1 MESGAYQDPLLVKS
15 DEITPKK
22 LTKKPTKTDL
32 QMTSNDQ
39 TWLFSPP
46 TPDQR
51 LKQKCTLL
59 FHGKKTASVPVVY
72 GFFPCFLFRVS
83 WVPYIFTAASVE
95 PIESA
100 ACWSCRIS
108 SCGSCCSFTREK
120 VWTSMMVVEGP
131 LLLLSL
137 YRIFVYT
144 YIYICIWIYVYI
156 AIYNLSR
163 FWNSSFKTIPFKNL
177 KPTT

>member
-1 MESGAYQDPLLVKS
+1 M
-15 DEITPKK
+15 
-22 LTKKPTKTDL
+22 TKHDSSLPQHPTNAWNKNAPYCF
-32 QMTSNDQ
+32 M
-39 TWLFSPP
+39 
-46 TPDQR
+46 
-51 LKQKCTLL
+51 
-59 FHGKKTASVPVVY
+59 GKKTASVPVVY

>member
-1 MESGAYQDPLLVKS
+1 MESGAYQDPLLVKP
-15 DEITPKK
+15 DEITSKK

-32 QMTSNDQ
+32 QLTSNDQ
-39 TWLFSPP
+39 TWLFSPG

-51 LKQKCTLL
+51 LKQNCTLL

-83 WVPYIFTAASVE
+83 WVPYIFTAASV
-95 PIESA
+95 A

-131 LLLLSL
+131 LLLFSW
-137 YRIFVYT
+137 YRLFV
-144 YIYICIWIYVYI
+144 YIYIYEYIY
-156 AIYNLSR
+156 IYCN
-163 FWNSSFKTIPFKNL
+163 I
-177 KPTT
+177 

>member
-1 MESGAYQDPLLVKS
+1 MPWGIAGFAKPINISIPWNREHIRIHCWSSLTRLLQKNWPKS
-15 DEITPKK
+15 RQK
-22 LTKKPTKTDL
+22 LIYKWH
-32 QMTSNDQ
+32 QMTKHDSS
-39 TWLFSPP
+39 LLEHP
-46 TPDQR
+46 TYAWNKNAPYG
-51 LKQKCTLL
+51 
-59 FHGKKTASVPVVY
+59 FMGKKTASVPVVY

-131 LLLLSL
+131 LLLFSW
-137 YRIFVYT
+137 YRIFVY
-144 YIYICIWIYVYI
+144 IYIYVYEYI
-156 AIYNLSR
+156 DIYIYCN
-163 FWNSSFKTIPFKNL
+163 I
-177 KPTT
+177 